1 MIPMVNLKRPCAR
14 PQKAIDQA
22 PGRAPELTAEE
33 IGRIAGVI
41 HHVG

>member
-22 PGRAPELTAEE
+22 PELTAEE